1 MSLLVILGSIQYQ
14 FLSVD
19 YQSTILVCEYCTL
32 QRILLNEQVMQYSC
46 NTKGVLLLLFMEAMS
61 MHALS
66 EQGR

>member
-1 MSLLVILGSIQYQ
+1 MSLLVILGSIQCQ

-19 YQSTILVCEYCTL
+19 YQLTILVCQYCTL

-46 NTKGVLLLLFMEAMS
+46 NTKGVFLLLFLEAMS

>member
-19 YQSTILVCEYCTL
+19 YQSTILVCQYCTL

-46 NTKGVLLLLFMEAMS
+46 NTKGVFLLLFLEAMS

>member
-19 YQSTILVCEYCTL
+19 YQSTILVCQYCTL